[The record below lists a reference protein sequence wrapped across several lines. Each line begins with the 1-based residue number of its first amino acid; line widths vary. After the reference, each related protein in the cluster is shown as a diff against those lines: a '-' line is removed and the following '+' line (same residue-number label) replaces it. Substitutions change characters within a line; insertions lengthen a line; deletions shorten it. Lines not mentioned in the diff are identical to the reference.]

1 MIEYLELGLQYCLGI
16 VTLLSFIILVYCL
29 YNKQEINT
37 WQFPIYLALFLDS
50 ILIFYTLHPSQ
61 IKLKSDVKMEDNEL
75 PKGKSPHLLN

>member
-61 IKLKSDVKMEDNEL
+61 IKLKSDVKKEDNEL